1 MVNTKQIEQ
10 FEKLKV
16 KFLAQSITY
25 SLPVQTAI
33 STTVRVSNRYRFQ
46 LGGASLFAFIE
57 DKTP

>member
-33 STTVRVSNRYRFQ
+33 TTVRISNRYRFQ
-46 LGGASLFAFIE
+46 SGGASLFAFIE